1 MTFAHLKKH
10 STFPF
15 ILLFAL
21 SIIWGSSFILMKK
34 GLESFTP
41 TQVGTVR
48 IFFAFLVLLPFA
60 FTGVKSILKENWKNI
75 VLLGIVANLIPAIL
89 FAAAEKGLSS
99 SMTGVL
105 NAITPMM
112 TLIIGALIYKNVI
125 HKKQTIG
132 LIIAFAGSLTL
143 SFVGS
148 TGNLDSFNAYSL
160 YVIAATICYG
170 IGLNMVRAHFLKVRS
185 ITLSALTMFTIGP
198 IALIYLVSTDF
209 FYRLN
214 NIENAWASL
223 GYIFLLGAVG
233 TGFALILF
241 NRLIQ
246 STSAVMASSV
256 TYLIPIIAVI
266 WGIEDGEPFFI
277 LHIAAMILIIS
288 GVFLV
293 NKFSHS

>member
-1 MTFAHLKKH
+1 MTIVQLKKH
-10 STFPF
+10 SAFPI
-15 ILLFAL
+15 ILLITL

-41 TQVGTVR
+41 VQVGTIR

-60 FTGVKSILKENWKNI
+60 FPNIKSVFKENWQRI
-75 VLLGIVANLIPAIL
+75 LILGIIANLIPAIL
-89 FAAAEKGLSS
+89 FAAAETGLSS

-112 TLIIGALIYKNVI
+112 TLIIGALIYNNVI
-125 HKKQTIG
+125 HKKQTFG

-143 SFVGS
+143 SFVGK
-148 TGNLDSFNAYSL
+148 TGNLDSFNSYSL
-160 YVIAATICYG
+160 FVIAATICYG
-170 IGLNMVRAHFLKVRS
+170 LGLNMVRAHFLHIKS
-185 ITLSALTMFTIGP
+185 ITLSALTMFSIGP
-198 IALIYLVSTDF
+198 IALIYLLETDI

-214 NIENAWASL
+214 NIENAWNSL

-241 NRLIQ
+241 NKLIQ

-277 LHIAAMILIIS
+277 LHIVAMVLIIS

-293 NKFSHS
+293 NKFSRS

>member
-1 MTFAHLKKH
+1 
-10 STFPF
+10 
-15 ILLFAL
+15 
-21 SIIWGSSFILMKK
+21 MKK

-60 FTGVKSILKENWKNI
+60 FPYIKTVLKDHWKKIL
-75 VLLGIVANLIPAIL
+75 VLGIIANLIPAVL
-89 FAAAEKGLSS
+89 FAAAETGLSS

-105 NAITPMM
+105 NATTPMM

-132 LIIAFAGSLTL
+132 LIIAFAGSITL

-170 IGLNMVRAHFLKVRS
+170 LGLNMVRAYFLGIKT
-185 ITLSALTMFTIGP
+185 IALSALTMFSIGP
-198 IALIYLVSTDF
+198 IALIYLLFTDF
-209 FYRLN
+209 FYTLN
-214 NIENAWASL
+214 NVENAWASL

-256 TYLIPIIAVI
+256 TYLIPIIAVL

-277 LHIAAMILIIS
+277 LHIVAMVLIIL

-293 NKFSHS
+293 NKFSQS

>member
-1 MTFAHLKKH
+1 MTITQIKKH
-10 STFPF
+10 SAFPI
-15 ILLFAL
+15 ILLFSL

-60 FTGVKSILKENWKNI
+60 LPSLNTVFKENWKQI
-75 VLLGIVANLIPAIL
+75 LSLGIIANLIPAVL
-89 FAAAEKGLSS
+89 FAAAETGLSS

-112 TLIIGALIYKNVI
+112 TLVIGALIYKNVI
-125 HKKQTIG
+125 HKKQTTG
-132 LIIAFAGSLTL
+132 LIIAFAGSLML
-143 SFVGS
+143 SFIGN
-148 TGNLDSFNAYSL
+148 TGNLSSFNEYSL
-160 YVIAATICYG
+160 FVIAATICYG
-170 IGLNMVRAHFLKVRS
+170 LGLNMVRAYFLKIRS
-185 ITLSALTMFTIGP
+185 ITLSALTMFSIGP
-198 IALIYLVSTDF
+198 IALIYLLATDF
-209 FYRLN
+209 LYRLN

-266 WGIEDGEPFFI
+266 WGIVDGELFFA
-277 LHIAAMILIIS
+277 LHVVAMVLIIS

-293 NKFSHS
+293 NKFSRS

>member
-1 MTFAHLKKH
+1 MTLAQIKKH
-10 STFPF
+10 SAFPF
-15 ILLFAL
+15 VLLFTL
-21 SIIWGSSFILMKK
+21 SVIWGSSFILIKK

-41 TQVGTVR
+41 TQVGTIR

-60 FTGVKSILKENWKNI
+60 FSSINTVFKNNWKKI
-75 VLLGIVANLIPAIL
+75 LSLGIIANLIPAVL
-89 FAAAEKGLSS
+89 FAAAETGLSS

-112 TLIIGALIYKNVI
+112 TLVIGALIYKNVI
-125 HKKQTIG
+125 HKKQTFG

-143 SFVGS
+143 SFVGN

-170 IGLNMVRAHFLKVRS
+170 LGLNMVRAHFLNIRS

-214 NIENAWASL
+214 NLENAWASL

-277 LHIAAMILIIS
+277 LHVAAMILIIS
-288 GVFLV
+288 GVFLI